1 MSDLINVSV
10 RNPLEQTGLNNLS
23 DVFGFAANILL
34 GVGWSATFIVLG
46 LALIKYINS
55 QGDPKE
61 TSSAQQAMLYAII
74 GAVIMGGITSLR
86 VIGEGFLGI
95 RWKGI
100 ENITNFI
107 QN

>member
-1 MSDLINVSV
+1 MGDLINVSV
-10 RNPLEQTGLNNLS
+10 RNPLEKTGLNNLS

-46 LALIKYINS
+46 LAVIKYINS

-61 TSSAQQAMLYAII
+61 THSAQQAMLYAIV
-74 GAVIMGGITSLR
+74 GAVIMSAITLLR
-86 VIGEGFLGI
+86 VIGEGLLGI
-95 RWKGI
+95 RWHGI
-100 ENITNFI
+100 SGITNFI